1 MYRVCRKEVA
11 RWGTPEYHGIQRSY
25 RAWLSGTCPADI
37 GSTVMVVLVPI
48 LLEEWDRSEVK
59 LIKILKSTAQKPF
72 HRTDL

>member
-11 RWGTPEYHGIQRSY
+11 RRGTPEYHGIPCAY

-37 GSTVMVVLVPI
+37 DSSVMVVLVPI
-48 LLEEWDRSEVK
+48 LLEEWDKSEVK

-72 HRTDL
+72 RRTDQ